1 MTQTSGTP
9 SARRRTLRWVAAA
22 LAGVLSGLY
31 LVVFFVQLPHLHET
45 DNPAPVYAALAVVYV
60 IGAVLLVVRDASI
73 LQWIGVAVQVV
84 LVGLFFWL
92 LLKLY
97 ENGDQGFILDMLA
110 LAVAINTG
118 QMILAGVL
126 AYLAWD
132 ARGHPSL

>member
-1 MTQTSGTP
+1 MTPTTAMP
-9 SARRRTLRWVAAA
+9 AARRRTVRWVAAA
-22 LAGVLSGLY
+22 LAAVLAVLY

-73 LQWIGVAVQVV
+73 LQWIGVAVQGV
-84 LVGLFFWL
+84 LLALFFWL
-92 LLKLY
+92 LSELY
-97 ENGDQGFILDMLA
+97 AHGDQGFILDMLA

-118 QMILAGVL
+118 QVILAGLL